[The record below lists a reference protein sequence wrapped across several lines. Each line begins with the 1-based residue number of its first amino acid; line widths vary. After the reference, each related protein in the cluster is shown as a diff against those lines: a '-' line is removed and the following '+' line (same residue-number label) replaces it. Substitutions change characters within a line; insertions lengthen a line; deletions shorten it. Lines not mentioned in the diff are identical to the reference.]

1 MCHMADAKSR
11 IGARQLRHELSKI
24 LDRVRAGETIEITDR
39 GVPAARL
46 VPLPERE
53 SLIGRLIAD
62 GAITPAS
69 RTTYP
74 LPAPIRPKRP
84 RMTSEEALEILRDEP
99 SRLP

>member
-1 MCHMADAKSR
+1 MLDETSR
-11 IGARQLRHELSKI
+11 IGARQLRHQLSKI

-62 GAITPAS
+62 GTITSAT
-69 RTTYP
+69 RATYP

-84 RMTSEEALEILRDEP
+84 RMTSEDALGILRDEP
-99 SRLP
+99 PRLP